1 MQIDKGRRVKLDD
14 VFGGDGG
21 FVAQLSATGPGLH
34 IDFVCFGLDAAGKL
48 AHDAYMTF
56 FNQPATPCGGIAM
69 AAGAPDATF
78 AFELDRLPAAIERL
92 VLAAAIDGAGS
103 MDQLAQGH
111 VRLLQDGRER
121 LAFAFAGADFGAERA
136 LILAEIYRHD
146 GAWRFGATGQ
156 GFNGGLDALVR
167 HFGASVAAAA
177 PADVPAPRHAAMLD
191 IQIAADHTI
200 GYAAIQNNVPVVRA
214 LTLLNTGAAPLLEID
229 VEIRCAPAFAL
240 GARLKFARLMPGESR
255 KVAPIDLQPDHA
267 YLSTLDESE
276 RALIQVSATAQG
288 LPVAQASRAIDVL
301 AYDQWA
307 GTRALPELLAAFC
320 MPNSPVVDQLIAAA
334 STLLRAAGAGAAM
347 SGYQAKNREKVWQQ
361 VSALYSTLLAEEL
374 HYANPPA
381 SFGADGQKIRT
392 PERILGGRVA
402 TCLDL
407 AMLFASCLEQAGLH
421 PVVLFKEGHAW
432 VGVWLIETCFP
443 TALVDDVQ
451 TVRKRVGSGE
461 FIVFETTGIAGG
473 QKPSLRSACTRG
485 EEELSEAGAF
495 LYAIDIRRARE
506 LQILPLRSRCAGA
519 EPPAPLAVDAAQ
531 AIEDMP
537 ALPPLDPVVLPAT
550 QLDIPDTPEGRLARW
565 KSKLLDLTLRNRLLN
580 FKPVKTNVRV
590 VCPDPGALEDL
601 LAEGKEFRIR
611 ALPPLMTGSDH
622 RDAAVFAARTG
633 ATPLDALAGDALGRG
648 ELIVDVPAEALEARL
663 LEIFRAAGTGLEEG
677 GANTLFLVFGML
689 EWQEDKD
696 AEARHLA
703 PILLIPVT
711 LSRQS
716 VRSGFRL
723 TRHDDEA
730 LVNPTLVQKLVQD
743 FGLKLPS
750 FEVLSGDD
758 KGIDV
763 AGILQIFRL
772 HVTELKGW
780 EVKDQ
785 VQLGIFSFTKFLM
798 WKDLQSRHQ
807 ALLENSVVAHLINNP
822 GKAFADNAIGFAPAT
837 LDDTHR
843 PQDLFAPLLSDSS
856 QLRAICVAG
865 AGSNLVVEGPPG
877 TGKSQTI
884 TNLIAH
890 LLATGKSVLFVSEKM
905 AALEVV
911 HRRLNS
917 LGLGAFCLEL
927 HSSKAKKS
935 SVLKQLGS
943 ALEAAGT
950 RSVKGWELEADRLA
964 ALRQEL
970 NALANALHR
979 VHPNDL
985 TVYDAIGVCIQHAEQ
1000 RPAALDW
1007 SDAKLHS
1014 RVELEGLRDTSR
1026 QMAALAGQLS
1036 QLDAHPLAAIAKAD
1050 WTPSWQQDVLD
1061 AAAGLAKV
1069 ANALQER
1076 AAPALAAIG
1085 LADAGLSFA
1094 GLAALDRLADALLRA
1109 PDMPLGVA
1117 RAAHDE
1123 AARATLALLRRH
1135 GLARHEAWASLGGA
1149 YREEVATLD
1158 AAALA
1163 LQWAEAGVAWWPKS
1177 WFSKRAVAKRIRV
1190 FRNDAQRP
1198 GEAEIASLLEALGRL
1213 NAEDAVLASMAAD
1226 AGALLQGGYAAHK
1239 TDWAAVEAA
1248 EGWAGEFADALVG
1261 MAGGDAGRAGALR
1274 VHLQALVTENRAM
1287 LKPDGAL
1294 GAALL
1299 AYREAL
1305 RIFTEQ
1311 LAKVDQIA
1319 ACGGALGRAA
1329 AAPGAIATLLALLQG
1344 WQGAARQLQ
1353 PWCLWRRVRA
1363 KAVGQGL
1370 HGLVACLES
1379 GAVALPDIPRFFE
1392 YSYRNW
1398 WLRKTLDL
1406 EPVLCA
1412 FSSADHERK
1421 IREFQAAD
1429 ARFQLLTQQYIVA
1442 RLAAQVPS
1450 SAGIVP
1456 GADSEMGKL
1465 RRELQKQRKH
1475 MPIRQLVQSLP
1486 TLMAKLKPCLL
1497 MSPLSVAQY
1506 LDAGHAPFDVVVFDE
1521 ASQIPVWDAVGV
1533 IARGRQLTCVGDP
1546 KQLPPTSFFT
1556 RLDDDDDGAGE
1567 DDVQDLESILDEC
1580 LSIGMPKLSLNW
1592 HYRSRHESLI
1602 TFSNVTYYENR
1613 LVTFPSPVTDD
1624 RGVRFERVHGVYDRG
1639 GSRTN
1644 RAEADAIVKA
1654 IEGHYLDP
1662 ARCALSL
1669 GVVTFNQAQQSLIER
1684 LLDERRRASAA
1695 LDQAIAQAGNEP
1707 LFIKNLENVQGDE
1720 RDIIY
1725 FSITYGPDSSGKVNL
1740 NFGPLN
1746 LEGGH
1751 RRLNVAVSRARQGV
1765 VVFST
1770 LLPEQIDLSRVR
1782 AAGVRDLKN
1791 YLEFAMRGPRALAGQ
1806 AAPAGLDPDSPFE
1819 LEVIRVLREHGWTVH
1834 AQVGVSAYRID
1845 IGVVD
1850 PRAPGRYLLG
1860 VECDGRSYNSGAT
1873 ARDRDRLRQHVL
1885 EGLGWELHRIWS
1897 TDWWLD
1903 PKEPVRKLLARLQQL
1918 LAQEPRVLEP
1928 AEQATPAPLA
1938 VEPATADVVVLE
1950 AAPAELARYRPA
1962 ALAAGES
1969 GSFYDAASKQTLRD
1983 QLVQVVNAEGPVADH
1998 LAFKR
2003 VMRAWGLSR
2012 TGRRIEEWLSGLAP
2026 ASVIGD
2032 GGGFYWPEGSDPGT
2046 WEDFRLPGDEPESK
2060 RLIEEICLEEIG
2072 NLALFILSEHGST
2085 SRDDLG
2091 RSVCRMLGMAR
2102 TTTEAEERIGRA
2114 LAHGRAGARIHI
2126 DNGVASRI
2134 A

>member
-1 MQIDKGRRVKLDD
+1 MQMDKGQRVKLADALSVD
-14 VFGGDGG
+14 SG
-21 FVAQLSATGPGLH
+21 FVARLSASGPGLT
-34 IDFVCFGLDAAGKL
+34 IDFVCFGLDAAGQL
-48 AHDAYMTF
+48 WHDDYMTF
-56 FNQPATPCGGIAM
+56 FNQPATPCGGVAM

-78 AFELDRLPAAIERL
+78 TFELERLPAAVERL

-103 MDQLAQGH
+103 MGQLEHGH
-111 VRLLQDGRER
+111 VRLLQDGREGV
-121 LAFAFAGADFGAERA
+121 AFSFAGADFSAERA
-136 LILAEIYRHD
+136 LILAEMYRLD

-156 GFNGGLDALVR
+156 GFNGGLDALVQ
-167 HFGASVAAAA
+167 HFGADVGAAVSPGERA
-177 PADVPAPRHAAMLD
+177 PPSAPRDPAVMLD
-191 IQIAADHTI
+191 IHIAADRTI

-214 LTLLNTGAAPLLEID
+214 LTLLNTGAAPLLDVD

-240 GARLKFARLMPGESR
+240 GTRLKFERLMPGESR
-255 KVAPIDLQPDHA
+255 KMAPIDLQPDHA
-267 YLSTLDESE
+267 YLSALDESE
-276 RALIQVSATAQG
+276 RAAIQVSATAQG
-288 LPVAQASRAIDVL
+288 RPVAQASRAIDVL

-307 GTRALPELLAAFC
+307 GTRSLPELLAAFC

-334 STLLRAAGAGAAM
+334 STLLRAASAGAAM

-361 VSALYSTLLAEEL
+361 VSALYSTLLAEDL
-374 HYANPPA
+374 QYANPPA

-392 PERILGGRVA
+392 PERIFGGRVA

-451 TVRKRVGSGE
+451 TLRKRVSSGE
-461 FIVFETTGIAGG
+461 FIVFETTGVAGG
-473 QKPSLRSACTRG
+473 QKPSLRQACARG
-485 EEELSEAGAF
+485 AEELNEASAF
-495 LYAIDIRRARE
+495 LYAIDVRRARE
-506 LQILPLRSRCAGA
+506 LQILPLRSRSASA
-519 EPPAPLAVDAAQ
+519 APPTPLAIDAAQ

-537 ALPPLDPVVLPAT
+537 ALPPLDPVVPPLT
-550 QLDIPDTPEGRLARW
+550 RSDIPDTPDGRLARW

-580 FKPVKTNVRV
+580 FKPAKTNVRV
-590 VCPDPGALEDL
+590 ICPNPGALEDV
-601 LAEGKEFRIR
+601 LAEGKEFKIR
-611 ALPPLMTGSDH
+611 ALPPVMTGSDH

-633 ATPLDALAGDALGRG
+633 ATPFDALAGDALGRG

-677 GANTLFLVFGML
+677 GANTLFMVFGML

-730 LVNPTLVQKLVQD
+730 LVNPTLVQKLLQD

-780 EVKDQ
+780 EVKEQ
-785 VQLGIFSFTKFLM
+785 VHLGIFSFTKFLM
-798 WKDLQSRHQ
+798 WKDLQSRHK
-807 ALLENSVVAHLINNP
+807 ALLENSVVAHLINHP

-865 AGSNLVVEGPPG
+865 AGTNLVVEGPPG

-935 SVLKQLGS
+935 SVLKQLGD
-943 ALEAAGT
+943 ALEAAGA
-950 RSVKGWELEADRLA
+950 RSVKDWELEADRLA
-964 ALRQEL
+964 ALRREL
-970 NALANALHR
+970 NALSNALHR

-985 TVYDAIGVCIQHAEQ
+985 SVYDAIGVCIKHAER
-1000 RPAALDW
+1000 RPATMDWLD
-1007 SDAKLHS
+1007 ANQHS

-1036 QLDAHPLAAIAKAD
+1036 QLGAHPLADIANAD

-1061 AAAGLAKV
+1061 AAAALAT
-1069 ANALQER
+1069 AAGALRER

-1085 LADAGLSFA
+1085 LPDAGLSLHEL
-1094 GLAALDRLADALLRA
+1094 GALDRLADALLRA
-1109 PDMPLGVA
+1109 PHMPPGVA

-1123 AARATLALLRRH
+1123 AARATLAQLRRH
-1135 GLARHEAWASLGGA
+1135 GLARHKAWESLGGA
-1149 YREEVATLD
+1149 YREELATL
-1158 AAALA
+1158 AAAELT
-1163 LQWAEAGVAWWPKS
+1163 LQWAEAGAAWWPKS
-1177 WFSKRAVAKRIRV
+1177 WFAKRAVLNRIRE
-1190 FRNDAQRP
+1190 FRGDAQRP
-1198 GEAEIASLLEALGRL
+1198 REDEVAPLLGALGRL
-1213 NAEDAVLASMAAD
+1213 NAEDAALASMAAD
-1226 AGALLQGGYAAHK
+1226 AGALLQGGYAAHN

-1261 MAGGDAGRAGALR
+1261 MAGGDVERATALR
-1274 VHLQALVTENRAM
+1274 EKLQLLVTENRAM

-1305 RIFTEQ
+1305 RMFTGE
-1311 LAKVDQIA
+1311 LANVDRIA
-1319 ACGGALGRAA
+1319 ACGGALAMAPAA
-1329 AAPGAIATLLALLQG
+1329 AGAIATLLALLQG
-1344 WQGAARQLQ
+1344 WQAAARQLQ

-1363 KAVGQGL
+1363 KAIGQGL
-1370 HGLVACLES
+1370 HGLVASLES
-1379 GAVALPDIPRFFE
+1379 GAVALPDIPEFFE

-1398 WLRKTLDL
+1398 WLRKSVDL
-1406 EPVLCA
+1406 ETVLCT

-1429 ARFQLLTQQYIVA
+1429 ARFQLLTQQYVVA

-1450 SAGIVP
+1450 SAGIAP

-1506 LDAGHAPFDVVVFDE
+1506 LDAAHAPFDVVVFDE

-1556 RLDDDDDGAGE
+1556 RLDDEDGVGE

-1602 TFSNVTYYENR
+1602 TFSNVTYYESR
-1613 LVTFPSPVTDD
+1613 LVTFPSPATDD
-1624 RGVRFERVHGVYDRG
+1624 RGVRFEHVRGVYDRG
-1639 GSRTN
+1639 GARTN
-1644 RAEADAIVKA
+1644 RAEALAIVKA
-1654 IEGHYLDP
+1654 IENHYLDP

-1669 GVVTFNQAQQSLIER
+1669 GVVTFNQAQQNLIER

-1695 LDQAIAQAGNEP
+1695 LDQAIALALNEP

-1725 FSITYGPDSSGKVNL
+1725 FSITYGPDATGKVNL

-1791 YLEFAMRGPRALAGQ
+1791 YLEFAIRGPRALAEQ
-1806 AAPAGLDPDSPFE
+1806 AAPAGPEPDGPFE
-1819 LEVIRVLREHGWTVH
+1819 LEVIRVLREQGWTVH

-1860 VECDGRSYNSGAT
+1860 VECDGRNYHSGAT

-1885 EGLGWELHRIWS
+1885 KGLGWELQRIWS

-1903 PKEPVRKLLARLQQL
+1903 PREASRKLLARLQQL
-1918 LAQEPRVLEP
+1918 LAREALALDAGEPVAP
-1928 AEQATPAPLA
+1928 AH
-1938 VEPATADVVVLE
+1938 VVVLE
-1950 AAPAELARYRPA
+1950 AGPAELPRYRPTP
-1962 ALAAGES
+1962 LPAGVS

-1983 QLVQVVNAEGPVADH
+1983 QLVQVANAEGPVAHH

-2012 TGRRIEEWLSGLAP
+2012 TGRRIEDLLSGLAP
-2026 ASVIGD
+2026 AQIARTGD
-2032 GGGFYWPEGSDPGT
+2032 GFYWPNGLDPST
-2046 WEDFRLPGDEPESK
+2046 WEGFRLPGGEAESK
-2060 RLIEEICLEEIG
+2060 RPIEEICLEEIG

-2126 DNGVASRI
+2126 DNGVAAKKEGIS
-2134 A
+2134 